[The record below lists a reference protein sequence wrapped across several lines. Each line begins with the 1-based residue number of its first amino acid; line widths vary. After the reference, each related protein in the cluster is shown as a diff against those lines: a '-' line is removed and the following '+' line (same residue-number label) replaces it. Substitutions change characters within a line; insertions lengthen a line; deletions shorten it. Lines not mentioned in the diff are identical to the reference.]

1 MNPEIKVIIY
11 EEKNILKN
19 LLALLDEQYDYIIN
33 KEIIKSDK
41 VAKKLDETSK
51 ELAKIEIQ
59 RRNIMGSEASMKEI
73 VQLCDD
79 ENIKNAYEEIVSTLR
94 MVQLQKEANDTLIKQ
109 KLFFTKKMINFIKP
123 SKDIGVYN
131 AYGKVGK

>member
-19 LLALLDEQYDYIIN
+19 LLALLDEQYDCIIN
-33 KEIIKSDK
+33 KEIIKMDK
-41 VAKKLDETSK
+41 VASKLDEASK
-51 ELAKIEIQ
+51 QLAKIEIQ
-59 RRNIMGSEASMKEI
+59 RRNIMGSEASIKNI
-73 VQLCDD
+73 VNDCDD
-79 ENIKNAYEEIVSTLR
+79 ENIKSAYEEIVSTLR
-94 MVQLQKEANDTLIKQ
+94 MIQLQKEANDTLIKQ

>member
-19 LLALLDEQYDYIIN
+19 LLALLDEQYDCIIN
-33 KEIIKSDK
+33 KEIIKMDK
-41 VAKKLDETSK
+41 IAKKLDETSK

-59 RRNIMGSEASMKEI
+59 RRNIMGSEASIKEI

-79 ENIKNAYEEIVSTLR
+79 ENIKSAYEEIVSTLR
-94 MVQLQKEANDTLIKQ
+94 MIQLQKEANDTLIKQ

>member
-19 LLALLDEQYDYIIN
+19 LLSLLDEQYDCIIN
-33 KEIIKSDK
+33 KDIIKMDK
-41 VAKKLDETSK
+41 IAAKLDETSK

-59 RRNIMGSEASMKEI
+59 RRNIMGSEANIKDIIS
-73 VQLCDD
+73 LSDD
-79 ENIKNAYEEIVSTLR
+79 ENIKSAYEEIVSTIKML
-94 MVQLQKEANDTLIKQ
+94 QLQKEANDTLIKQ
-109 KLFFTKKMINFIKP
+109 RLFFTKKMINFIKP

>member
-1 MNPEIKVIIY
+1 
-11 EEKNILKN
+11 
-19 LLALLDEQYDYIIN
+19 
-33 KEIIKSDK
+33 
-41 VAKKLDETSK
+41 
-51 ELAKIEIQ
+51 
-59 RRNIMGSEASMKEI
+59 MKEI

>member
-19 LLALLDEQYDYIIN
+19 LLALLDEQYDCIIN
-33 KEIIKSDK
+33 KEIIKMDK
-41 VAKKLDETSK
+41 VAAKLDETSK

-59 RRNIMGSEASMKEI
+59 RRNIMGSEASMREI

>member
-19 LLALLDEQYDYIIN
+19 LLSLLDEQYDYIIN
-33 KEIIKSDK
+33 KEIIKMDK

>member
-33 KEIIKSDK
+33 KEIIKMDK

-94 MVQLQKEANDTLIKQ
+94 MLQLQKEANDTLIKQ

>member
-33 KEIIKSDK
+33 KEIIKMDK

-109 KLFFTKKMINFIKP
+109 KLFFTKKMIDFIKP

>member
-19 LLALLDEQYDYIIN
+19 LLALLDEQYDCIIN
-33 KEIIKSDK
+33 KEIIKMDK
-41 VAKKLDETSK
+41 IAKKLDETSK

-59 RRNIMGSEASMKEI
+59 RRNIMGSEASIKEI

-79 ENIKNAYEEIVSTLR
+79 ENIKSAYEEIVSTLR

>member
-1 MNPEIKVIIY
+1 MNPQIKVIIY
-11 EEKNILKN
+11 EEKNILKE
-19 LLALLDEQYDYIIN
+19 LLSLLDKQYDFIIN
-33 KEIIKSDK
+33 KDIIQMDK
-41 VAKKLDETSK
+41 IAGKLDETSK

-59 RRNIMGSEASMKEI
+59 RRNIMGSEASIKNI
-73 VQLCDD
+73 VNDCDD
-79 ENIKNAYEEIVSTLR
+79 ENIKSAYEEIVSTLK

-131 AYGKVGK
+131 AYGRVGK

>member
-33 KEIIKSDK
+33 KEIIKMDK

-59 RRNIMGSEASMKEI
+59 RRNIMGSEASMRETI
-73 VQLCDD
+73 SLCDD

>member
-33 KEIIKSDK
+33 KEIIKMDK

-123 SKDIGVYN
+123 SKDIGVYD

>member
-1 MNPEIKVIIY
+1 MNPDIKVIIY

-33 KEIIKSDK
+33 KEIIKMDK

-109 KLFFTKKMINFIKP
+109 KLFFTKKK
-123 SKDIGVYN
+123 
-131 AYGKVGK
+131 

>member
-1 MNPEIKVIIY
+1 LNPQIKVIIY
-11 EEKNILKN
+11 EEKNILKE
-19 LLALLDEQYDYIIN
+19 LLSLLDEQYDSIIN
-33 KEIIKSDK
+33 KDIIQMDK
-41 VAKKLDETSK
+41 IAGKLDETSK

-59 RRNIMGSEASMKEI
+59 RRNIMGSEASIKNI
-73 VQLCDD
+73 VNDCDD
-79 ENIKNAYEEIVSTLR
+79 ENIKSAYEEIVSTLR

-131 AYGKVGK
+131 AYGRVGK

>member
-33 KEIIKSDK
+33 KEIIKMDK

-51 ELAKIEIQ
+51 ELAKIDIQ

>member
-19 LLALLDEQYDYIIN
+19 LLALLDEQYDCIIN
-33 KEIIKSDK
+33 KEVIKMDK
-41 VAKKLDETSK
+41 IAKKLDETSK
-51 ELAKIEIQ
+51 ELAKVEIQ
-59 RRNIMGSEASMKEI
+59 RRNIMGSEASMKET

>member
-1 MNPEIKVIIY
+1 MNPQIKVIIY
-11 EEKNILKN
+11 EEKNILKE
-19 LLALLDEQYDYIIN
+19 LLSLLDEQYDSIIN
-33 KEIIKSDK
+33 KDIIQMDK
-41 VAKKLDETSK
+41 IAGKLDETSK

-59 RRNIMGSEASMKEI
+59 RRNIMGSEASIKNI
-73 VQLCDD
+73 VNDCDD
-79 ENIKNAYEEIVSTLR
+79 ENIKSAYEEIVSTLK

-131 AYGKVGK
+131 AYGRVGK

>member
-1 MNPEIKVIIY
+1 MGFPLNW
-11 EEKNILKN
+11 
-19 LLALLDEQYDYIIN
+19 
-33 KEIIKSDK
+33 
-41 VAKKLDETSK
+41 K

>member
-33 KEIIKSDK
+33 KEIIKMDK

-79 ENIKNAYEEIVSTLR
+79 ENIKNAYEEIVSTIK
-94 MVQLQKEANDTLIKQ
+94 MVEIQKQSNDTLIKQ

>member
-19 LLALLDEQYDYIIN
+19 LLDLLDEQYDCIIN
-33 KEIIKSDK
+33 KEIIKMDK
-41 VAKKLDETSK
+41 IATKLDETSK
-51 ELAKIEIQ
+51 ELAKIEIK
-59 RRNIMGSEASMKEI
+59 RRSIMGSEASMKEI

>member
-33 KEIIKSDK
+33 KEIIKMDK
-41 VAKKLDETSK
+41 IAKKLDETSK

-79 ENIKNAYEEIVSTLR
+79 ENIKNAYDEIVSTLR

>member
-33 KEIIKSDK
+33 KEIIKMDK

-94 MVQLQKEANDTLIKQ
+94 MVQLQKEANDTIIKQ

>member
-33 KEIIKSDK
+33 KEIIKMDK
-41 VAKKLDETSK
+41 IAKKLDETSK

-79 ENIKNAYEEIVSTLR
+79 ENIKNAYDEIVSTLR

-131 AYGKVGK
+131 VYGKVGK

>member
-1 MNPEIKVIIY
+1 MNPDIKVIIY
-11 EEKNILKN
+11 EEKSILKK
-19 LLALLDEQYDYIIN
+19 LLSLLDEQYDCIIN
-33 KEIIKSDK
+33 KDAIQMDK
-41 VAKKLDETSK
+41 IASKLDEASK

-59 RRNIMGSEASMKEI
+59 RRNIMGSEASMRETI
-73 VQLCDD
+73 SLCDD
-79 ENIKNAYEEIVSTLR
+79 ENIKSAYEEIVSTIK

-109 KLFFTKKMINFIKP
+109 RLFFSKKMINLIKP